1 MVFGHGWLGSS
12 PYRGTLR
19 LVLRLSTA
27 VVSAAAVLIMVLWI
41 GVVSQVRYER
51 QQALSEATERQANL
65 VIAFEE
71 YSIRTIDNARALI
84 QFIVREIGHTEGP
97 LNLAQLLA
105 DIGTSPDS
113 FDAVSVL
120 DRDGSV
126 IATATEVSPQAR
138 INIADREHFRVHR
151 DRNTE
156 DLFIGKPVLSRRT
169 NTMMVPVT
177 RRINAP
183 DGQFAGVVSVQF
195 DPTRF
200 TAFFGAATVRERDV
214 FSLVGLDGITRARRV
229 GNRESTGEDIT
240 DSQLFRELT
249 TRTTGM
255 YLGPGRLDGV
265 ERLYSFRQL
274 QEYPLVATVGAATQD
289 ILADANSR
297 RRWYYASAAAAT
309 GGIATFAGFLSFALS
324 RRRQIFTAML
334 ASQRR
339 LQALFEHSNDSILL
353 SDDERRV
360 IDVNPAACSLVGY
373 SRDELL
379 RLRTDDLYP
388 PELRPHVD
396 EHWQMFMN
404 NGRVS
409 AEMPLLRKDGTL
421 RDVDFNAVARI
432 EPGVHL
438 TVFRDITERKQL
450 EGAALRTQR
459 MESLGTLAG
468 GIAHDLNN
476 ALAPILMSIAVLR
489 EDETDAGKREML
501 DTIDTSAQR
510 GADMVRQVLSFARGV
525 EGRRLAV
532 PIDQVIR
539 DVERIANDTFFKTI
553 RVQVTLAPDLAPILG
568 DPTQLHQ
575 VLLNL
580 CVNARDAMPDGGTL
594 TISAHP
600 VEVDALF
607 SGMQEDARPGSYVMI
622 AVSDTGTGIPSTV
635 VDRIFEPFFT
645 TKALGQGTGLGLSTS
660 LAIVRS
666 HGGFIRVQS
675 AEGRGTSFQVYLPAR
690 ERTDNEPRGA
700 ATRPVPRG
708 NGELILIIDDEASVR
723 EVTRR
728 TLETFGYRV
737 IVAADGSAGAAAY
750 AANQSDIAVVIT
762 DMMMP
767 GLDGAATMAALRHI
781 NPKVPLIA
789 ASGLAEEARVAGA
802 LEAGASVVLQKPFT
816 AEVLLRTL
824 HDLLQKPD

>member
-1 MVFGHGWLGSS
+1 VI
-12 PYRGTLR
+12 
-19 LVLRLSTA
+19 RLSTA
-27 VVSAAAVLIMVLWI
+27 VVSAAAVLIVVLWI
-41 GVVSQVRYER
+41 GVVSQVRFER
-51 QQALSEATERQANL
+51 QHALTEATERQANL

-71 YSIRTIDNARALI
+71 YSIRTIDNARTLI
-84 QFIVREIGHTEGP
+84 QFIVHEIGHTDGQLDLP
-97 LNLAQLLA
+97 GLLA
-105 DIGTSPDS
+105 DVGTHPDS
-113 FDAVSVL
+113 FDAVSVVN
-120 DRDGSV
+120 RDGLV
-126 IATATEVSPQAR
+126 IATATDVSPGAR
-138 INIADREHFRVHR
+138 ITIADREHFQVHR

-169 NTMMVPVT
+169 NTMMVPLT
-177 RRINAP
+177 RRINTS

-195 DPTRF
+195 DPRRF
-200 TAFFGAATVRERDV
+200 TAFYGAATVRQRDV

-229 GNRESTGEDIT
+229 GDRESTGEDIS
-240 DSQLFRELT
+240 DSQLLREVA

-255 YLGPGRLDGV
+255 YMGPGRLDGV
-265 ERLYSFRQL
+265 ERLYSFRQV
-274 QEYPLVATVGAATQD
+274 QQYPLVAAVGVSISD
-289 ILADANSR
+289 ILADANTR

-309 GGIATFAGFLSFALS
+309 GGVAAFAGFLAFALT
-324 RRRQIFTAML
+324 RRRQIFEAML

-339 LQALFEHSNDSILL
+339 LQALFEHSNDAILV

-360 IDVNPAACSLVGY
+360 IDANPAACNLVGY

-379 RLRTDDLYP
+379 LLRAEDLYP
-388 PELRPHVD
+388 PELRPHVG
-396 EHWQMFMN
+396 EHWQAFME
-404 NGRVS
+404 NGGIS
-409 AEMPLLRKDGTL
+409 GEMPLLRKDGVL

-432 EPGVHL
+432 EPGAHL
-438 TVFRDITERKQL
+438 TVFRDITQRKQL
-450 EGAALRTQR
+450 ERSSLRTQR

-476 ALAPILMSIAVLR
+476 ALAPILMSIAMLR
-489 EDETDAGKREML
+489 EDETDPGKREML

-525 EGRRLAV
+525 EGRRVTVA
-532 PIDQVIR
+532 IDQIIR

-553 RVQVTLAPDLAPILG
+553 RVETTLAPDLAPILG

-580 CVNARDAMPDGGTL
+580 CVNARDAMPGGGTL
-594 TISAHP
+594 TISARP

-607 SGMQEDARPGSYVMI
+607 AGMQEDARPGSYVMVG
-622 AVSDTGTGIPSTV
+622 VSDTGTGIPTDD

-645 TKALGQGTGLGLSTS
+645 TKAVGQGTGLGLSTS

-675 AEGRGTSFQVYLPAR
+675 AEGRGTSFQVYLPTGVHTGDEAS
-690 ERTDNEPRGA
+690 A
-700 ATRPVPRG
+700 KATPPMPRG

-723 EVTRR
+723 EVTKR
-728 TLETFGYRV
+728 TLETFGYRA
-737 IVAADGSAGAAAY
+737 IVAADGPVGAATY
-750 AANQSDIAVVIT
+750 AANQAEIAVVIT

-767 GLDGAATMAALRHI
+767 GLDGAATMAVLRHI
-781 NPKVPLIA
+781 NPKVRLIA
-789 ASGLAEEARVAGA
+789 ASGLAEEARVTRA
-802 LEAGASVVLQKPFT
+802 LEAGASLVLPKPFT

-824 HDLLQKPD
+824 HDLLQKQG

>member
-1 MVFGHGWLGSS
+1 MI
-12 PYRGTLR
+12 
-19 LVLRLSTA
+19 RLSTA
-27 VVSAAAVLIMVLWI
+27 VVTAATVLIVVLWI

-51 QQALSEATERQANL
+51 QHALAEATDRQANL
-65 VIAFEE
+65 AIAFEE

-97 LNLAQLLA
+97 LDLSRLLA
-105 DIGTSPDS
+105 DVGTSPDS
-113 FDAVSVL
+113 FDAVSVV
-120 DRDGSV
+120 DRDGTV
-126 IATATEVSPQAR
+126 IATATQASPQAR
-138 INIADREHFRVHR
+138 INIADREHFQVHR
-151 DRNTE
+151 DRDTD

-200 TAFFGAATVRERDV
+200 TAFYGAATVRERDV
-214 FSLVGLDGITRARRV
+214 FSLVGVDGITRARRV
-229 GNRESTGEDIT
+229 GNRESTGEDIS
-240 DSQLFRELT
+240 DSQLFQELATRE
-249 TRTTGM
+249 TGM
-255 YLGPGRLDGV
+255 YMGPGRLDGI
-265 ERLYSFRQL
+265 ERLFSFRQL
-274 QEYPLVATVGAATQD
+274 QQYPLVATVGVAMQD
-289 ILADANSR
+289 ILADANTR

-309 GGIATFAGFLSFALS
+309 GGVAAFAGFLAFALT
-324 RRRQIFTAML
+324 RRRQIFEAMR

-339 LQALFEHSNDSILL
+339 LQALFEHSNDSILV

-360 IDVNPAACSLVGY
+360 IDANPAACNLVGY
-373 SRDELL
+373 TRDELL
-379 RLRTDDLYP
+379 GLRAEDLYP
-388 PELRPHVD
+388 PDLRPYVD
-396 EHWQMFMN
+396 QHWQSFME

-409 AEMPLLRKDGTL
+409 GEMPLLRKDGAL

-450 EGAALRTQR
+450 ERSSLRAQR

-476 ALAPILMSIAVLR
+476 ALAPILMSIAMLR
-489 EDETDAGKREML
+489 EDETDPDKREML
-501 DTIDTSAQR
+501 DTINTSAQR

-525 EGRRLAV
+525 EGRRVTVA
-532 PIDQVIR
+532 IDRIIR
-539 DVERIANDTFFKTI
+539 DIERIANDTFFKTI
-553 RVQVTLAPDLAPILG
+553 RVEVTLAPELAPIVG

-580 CVNARDAMPDGGTL
+580 CVNARDAMPGGGTL
-594 TISAHP
+594 TISARP

-607 SGMQEDARPGSYVMI
+607 AGMQEDGRPGPYVMVG
-622 AVSDTGTGIPSTV
+622 VSDTGTGIPSTV
-635 VDRIFEPFFT
+635 VDRMFEPFFT

-675 AEGRGTSFQVYLPAR
+675 AEGRGTSFQVYLPV
-690 ERTDNEPRGA
+690 RGDVGSKA
-700 ATRPVPRG
+700 SKETTSPLPRG

-723 EVTRR
+723 EVTKR
-728 TLETFGYRV
+728 TLETFGYRA
-737 IVAADGSAGAAAY
+737 IVAADGSVGAAAY
-750 AANQSDIAVVIT
+750 AANQAEIAVVIT

-767 GLDGAATMAALRHI
+767 GLDGPATMAVLRHI
-781 NPKVPLIA
+781 NPKVRLIA
-789 ASGLAEEARVAGA
+789 ASGLAEGARVTRA
-802 LEAGASVVLQKPFT
+802 LEAGASLVLPKPFT
-816 AEVLLRTL
+816 ADVLLRTL
-824 HDLLQKPD
+824 HDLLRKQE

>member
-1 MVFGHGWLGSS
+1 MPVI
-12 PYRGTLR
+12 
-19 LVLRLSTA
+19 RLSNA
-27 VVSAAAVLIMVLWI
+27 VVAAAAVLIVVLWI

-51 QQALSEATERQANL
+51 HQALTEATERQDNL

-97 LNLAQLLA
+97 LDLSRLLA

-120 DRDGSV
+120 DRDGNV
-126 IATATEVSPQAR
+126 IATATDAAPQAR

-151 DRNTE
+151 DRNSDE
-156 DLFIGKPVLSRRT
+156 LFIGKPVISKST

-177 RRINAP
+177 HRINTP
-183 DGQFAGVVSVQF
+183 EGQFDGVVSVQF

-200 TAFFGAATVRERDV
+200 TAFYGAATIRERDV

-229 GNRESTGEDIT
+229 GSVESTGQDISN
-240 DSQLFRELT
+240 SQLFHELA

-255 YLGPGRLDGV
+255 YVGPGRLDGV

-274 QEYPLVATVGAATQD
+274 QQYPLVATVGVATQD
-289 ILADANSR
+289 ILAEANAR

-309 GGIATFAGFLSFALS
+309 GGVAAFAGFLAFALT
-324 RRRQIFTAML
+324 RRRQIFEAML

-360 IDVNPAACSLVGY
+360 IDANPAACALVDY
-373 SRDELL
+373 TRDQLLLL
-379 RLRTDDLYP
+379 RAEDLYP
-388 PELRPHVD
+388 PELRPHVA
-396 EHWQMFMN
+396 EHWQRFMDD
-404 NGRVS
+404 GRVS
-409 AEMPLLRKDGTL
+409 GEMPLLRKDGTL

-438 TVFRDITERKQL
+438 TVCRDITQRKQL
-450 EGAALRTQR
+450 ERSSLRAQR

-489 EDETDAGKREML
+489 EDETDPGKREML

-525 EGRRLAV
+525 EGRRVTVA
-532 PIDQVIR
+532 IDQVIR
-539 DVERIANDTFFKTI
+539 DIERIANDTFFKTI
-553 RVQVTLAPDLAPILG
+553 HVEVTLAPDLAPILG

-580 CVNARDAMPDGGTL
+580 CVNARDAMPGGGAL
-594 TISAHP
+594 TISARP

-607 SGMQEDARPGSYVMI
+607 AGMQEDAHPGPYVMVG
-622 AVSDTGTGIPSTV
+622 VSDTGTGIPSTV

-675 AEGRGTSFQVYLPAR
+675 AEGRGTSFQVYLPVRGNTGTETSRAS
-690 ERTDNEPRGA
+690 TPPLPRGH
-700 ATRPVPRG
+700 
-708 NGELILIIDDEASVR
+708 GELILIIDDEASVR
-723 EVTRR
+723 EVTKR
-728 TLETFGYRV
+728 TLETFGYRAM
-737 IVAADGSAGAAAY
+737 VAADGSIGAAAY
-750 AANQSDIAVVIT
+750 AANQSEIAVVIT

-767 GLDGAATMAALRHI
+767 GLDGAATMAVLRHI
-781 NPKVPLIA
+781 NPKVRLIA
-789 ASGLAEEARVAGA
+789 ASGLAEEARVTRA
-802 LEAGASVVLQKPFT
+802 LEAGASLVLPKPFT